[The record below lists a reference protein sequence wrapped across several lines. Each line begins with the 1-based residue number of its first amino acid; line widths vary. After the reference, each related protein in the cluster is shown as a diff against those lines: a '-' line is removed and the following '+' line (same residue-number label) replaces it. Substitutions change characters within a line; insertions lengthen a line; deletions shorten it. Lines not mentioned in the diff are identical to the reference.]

1 MVQNLI
7 RTLELLC
14 LAKIVIVNCNVYFPI
29 GKYETFDAVV
39 WSCNLV
45 ICAELNAKK
54 QNLIKNNILSSTRD
68 IFLDIS
74 VDYTVTIGRFWI
86 QT

>member
-1 MVQNLI
+1 MI

-14 LAKIVIVNCNVYFPI
+14 LAKIVIVNCNLYFAI
-29 GKYETFDAVV
+29 GEYETFKAVV
-39 WSCNLV
+39 WSYNLV
-45 ICAELNAKK
+45 LCADLNAKK